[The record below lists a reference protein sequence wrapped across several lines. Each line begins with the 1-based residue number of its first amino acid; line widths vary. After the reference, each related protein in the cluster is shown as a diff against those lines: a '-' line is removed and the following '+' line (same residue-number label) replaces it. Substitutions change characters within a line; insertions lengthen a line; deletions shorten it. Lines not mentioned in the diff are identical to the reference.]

1 MASNPASVTASDR
14 LTFTVFLA
22 VAFHGILIF
31 GVSFAPELQRAAPH
45 TLEVT
50 LAQHR
55 SDSEPE
61 EADFI
66 AQSNQEG
73 SGDQADKQELTTT
86 EQADFADNKL
96 ENVQLKE
103 KTTRESRERV
113 SQQLVIT
120 TARDSEHK
128 INADQKEKTE
138 PKPLKVAKQENLQDL
153 SQQIAS
159 LQARLDKQKQAY
171 AKRPRVRRL
180 TSVSAKAHFEA
191 VYIDGFRR
199 KVEDMGTRNFPARA
213 LNSNTYGAVRLMVA
227 IQKDGTLKE
236 VRLLKSSG
244 HKFLDQAAIQS
255 VRLAAPFDT
264 FTTEMSRKMDV
275 LEIIRTW
282 KFDSN
287 RRVSSK

>member
-1 MASNPASVTASDR
+1 MESNPASATASDR
-14 LTFTVFLA
+14 LTFTAFLA
-22 VAFHGILIF
+22 LAFHGILIF

-50 LAQHR
+50 LAQHH

-66 AQSNQEG
+66 AQSNQHG
-73 SGDQADKQELTTT
+73 SGDQADKRELTTT
-86 EQADFADNKL
+86 EQADFADSQL
-96 ENVQLKE
+96 EKVQLKE
-103 KTTRESRERV
+103 KTTQERRDRV
-113 SQQLVIT
+113 SQELVIT
-120 TARDSEHK
+120 TAQDSEDK
-128 INADQKEKTE
+128 VSADQKKKTD

-159 LQARLDKQKQAY
+159 LQARLDEQKQAY

-180 TSVSAKAHFEA
+180 TSVSTKAHFEA

-199 KVEDMGTRNFPARA
+199 KVETMGTRNFPARA
-213 LNSNTYGAVRLMVA
+213 LSSNTYGAARLMVA

>member
-1 MASNPASVTASDR
+1 MAANSPVSANDR

-22 VAFHGILIF
+22 LAFHGILVF
-31 GVSFAPELQRAAPH
+31 GVNFAPEKQRAAPH

-50 LAQHR
+50 LAQFQ
-55 SDSEPE
+55 SDNAPD

-103 KTTRESRERV
+103 QTTTEQYQRQ
-113 SQQLVIT
+113 SQLLVIT
-120 TARDSEHK
+120 TQRDSDYK
-128 INADQKEKTE
+128 INTEQKDKTE
-138 PKPLKVAKQENLQDL
+138 KKPLKVAEQENLADL
-153 SQQIAS
+153 SREIAS
-159 LQARLDKQKQAY
+159 LQARLAEQKQAY
-171 AKRPRVRRL
+171 AKRPRIRRL
-180 TSVSAKAHFEA
+180 TSVSAKAHYEA
-191 VYIDGFRR
+191 QYIDTFRR
-199 KVEDMGTRNFPARA
+199 EVEAMGTRHFPPQA
-213 LNSNTYGAVRLMVA
+213 LNSNTFGAVRLLVA
-227 IQKDGTLKE
+227 LNKDGSIKE
-236 VRLLKSSG
+236 TRVLQSSG
-244 HKFLDQAAIQS
+244 HKFLDQAAVQS
-255 VRLAAPFDT
+255 VRLAAPFDP
-264 FTTEMSRKMDV
+264 FSAEMRQNMDV

>member
-1 MASNPASVTASDR
+1 MAANSPVSANDR

-22 VAFHGILIF
+22 LAFHGILVF
-31 GVSFAPELQRAAPH
+31 GVNFAPEKQRAAPH

-50 LAQHR
+50 LAQFQ
-55 SDSEPE
+55 SDNAPD

-103 KTTRESRERV
+103 QTTTEQYQRQ
-113 SQQLVIT
+113 SQLLVIT
-120 TARDSEHK
+120 TQRDSDYK
-128 INADQKEKTE
+128 INTEQKDKTE
-138 PKPLKVAKQENLQDL
+138 NKPLKVAEQENLADL
-153 SQQIAS
+153 SREIAS
-159 LQARLDKQKQAY
+159 LQARLAEQKQAY
-171 AKRPRVRRL
+171 AKRPRIRRL
-180 TSVSAKAHFEA
+180 TSVSAKAHYEA
-191 VYIDGFRR
+191 QYIDTFRR
-199 KVEDMGTRNFPARA
+199 EVEAMGTRHFPPQA
-213 LNSNTYGAVRLMVA
+213 LNSNTFGAVRLLVA
-227 IQKDGTLKE
+227 LNKDGSIKE
-236 VRLLKSSG
+236 TRVLQSSG
-244 HKFLDQAAIQS
+244 HKFLDQAAVQS
-255 VRLAAPFDT
+255 VRLAAPFDP
-264 FTTEMSRKMDV
+264 FSAEMRQNMDV

>member
-86 EQADFADNKL
+86 EQADFADSKL

-103 KTTRESRERV
+103 KTTRERRERV

-128 INADQKEKTE
+128 VNADQKEKTE

-180 TSVSAKAHFEA
+180 TSVSAKAHYEA
-191 VYIDGFRR
+191 AYIEAFRR
-199 KVEDMGTRNFPARA
+199 KVEATGTRHFPRRA
-213 LNSNTYGAVRLMVA
+213 LDSNTFGGVRLMVA
-227 IQKDGTLKE
+227 LRRDGGIEE
-236 VRLLKSSG
+236 VEVLQSSG
-244 HKFLDQAAIQS
+244 HDFLDQAAVQS
-255 VRLAAPFDT
+255 VRLAAPFEP
-264 FTTEMSRKMDV
+264 FTQDMRERMDV

-282 KFDSN
+282 KFDAN

>member
-1 MASNPASVTASDR
+1 MAAKSPVSANDR

-22 VAFHGILIF
+22 LAFHGILVF
-31 GVSFAPELQRAAPH
+31 GVNFAPEKQRAAPH

-50 LAQHR
+50 LAQFQ
-55 SDSEPE
+55 SDNAPD

-103 KTTRESRERV
+103 QTTTEQYQRQ
-113 SQQLVIT
+113 SQLLVIT
-120 TARDSEHK
+120 TQRDSDYK
-128 INADQKEKTE
+128 INTEQKDKTE
-138 PKPLKVAKQENLQDL
+138 KKPLKVAEQENLADL
-153 SQQIAS
+153 SREIAS
-159 LQARLDKQKQAY
+159 LQARLAEQKQAY
-171 AKRPRVRRL
+171 AKRPRIRRL
-180 TSVSAKAHFEA
+180 TSVSAKAHYEA
-191 VYIDGFRR
+191 QYIDTFRR
-199 KVEDMGTRNFPARA
+199 EVEAMGTRHFPPQA
-213 LNSNTYGAVRLMVA
+213 LNSNTFGAVRLLVA
-227 IQKDGTLKE
+227 LNKDGSIKE
-236 VRLLKSSG
+236 TRVLQSSG
-244 HKFLDQAAIQS
+244 HKFLDQAAVQS
-255 VRLAAPFDT
+255 VRLAAPFDP
-264 FTTEMSRKMDV
+264 FSAEMRQNMDV

>member
-1 MASNPASVTASDR
+1 MAANSPVSANDR

-22 VAFHGILIF
+22 LAFHGILVF
-31 GVSFAPELQRAAPH
+31 GVNFAPEKQRAAPH

-50 LAQHR
+50 LAQFQ
-55 SDSEPE
+55 SDNAPD

-103 KTTRESRERV
+103 QTTTEQYQRQ
-113 SQQLVIT
+113 SQLLVIT
-120 TARDSEHK
+120 TQRDSDYK
-128 INADQKEKTE
+128 INTEQKDKAEK
-138 PKPLKVAKQENLQDL
+138 KPLKVAEQENLADL
-153 SQQIAS
+153 SREIDS
-159 LQARLDKQKQAY
+159 LQARLAEQKQAY
-171 AKRPRVRRL
+171 AKRPRIRRL
-180 TSVSAKAHFEA
+180 TSVSAKAHYEA
-191 VYIDGFRR
+191 QYIDTFRR
-199 KVEDMGTRNFPARA
+199 EVEAMGTRHFPPQA
-213 LNSNTYGAVRLMVA
+213 LNSNTFGAVRLLVA
-227 IQKDGTLKE
+227 LNKDGSIKE
-236 VRLLKSSG
+236 TRVLQSSG
-244 HKFLDQAAIQS
+244 HKFLDQAAVQS
-255 VRLAAPFDT
+255 VRLAAPFDP
-264 FTTEMSRKMDV
+264 FSAEMRQNMDV

>member
-1 MASNPASVTASDR
+1 MASNSASVTASDR

-103 KTTRESRERV
+103 KTTRERRERV

-138 PKPLKVAKQENLQDL
+138 SKPLKVAKQENLQDL

-227 IQKDGTLKE
+227 IQKDGSLKE
-236 VRLLKSSG
+236 VRMLKSSG

-255 VRLAAPFDT
+255 VRLAAPFDG
-264 FTTEMSRKMDV
+264 FTAEMRRNMDV

-282 KFDSN
+282 KFDSS
-287 RRVSSK
+287 RKVSSK

>member
-86 EQADFADNKL
+86 DRQILPTVNW
-96 ENVQLKE
+96 
-103 KTTRESRERV
+103 KTCS
-113 SQQLVIT
+113 S
-120 TARDSEHK
+120 
-128 INADQKEKTE
+128 
-138 PKPLKVAKQENLQDL
+138 
-153 SQQIAS
+153 
-159 LQARLDKQKQAY
+159 
-171 AKRPRVRRL
+171 
-180 TSVSAKAHFEA
+180 
-191 VYIDGFRR
+191 RR
-199 KVEDMGTRNFPARA
+199 KPPASA
-213 LNSNTYGAVRLMVA
+213 GSGSASN
-227 IQKDGTLKE
+227 
-236 VRLLKSSG
+236 
-244 HKFLDQAAIQS
+244 
-255 VRLAAPFDT
+255 
-264 FTTEMSRKMDV
+264 
-275 LEIIRTW
+275 W
-282 KFDSN
+282 
-287 RRVSSK
+287 